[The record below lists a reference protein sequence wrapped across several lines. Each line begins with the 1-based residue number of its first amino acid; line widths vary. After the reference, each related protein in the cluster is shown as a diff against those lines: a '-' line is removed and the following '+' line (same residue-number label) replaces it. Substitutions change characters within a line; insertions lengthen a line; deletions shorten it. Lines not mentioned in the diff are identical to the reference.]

1 MALFKLFGPGDITTA
16 QSFLTQMV
24 DVVQEDISGSNT
36 RRKYKVFVTGGLG
49 KGVTSSL
56 FQTVCDQDYTLQTS
70 NEIFDMTV
78 GIREASPLV
87 ITESTGRDTAG
98 KMLFPSTSMMM
109 REKISVYSQYAQ
121 LLHGASGSIFHAPIA
136 STADEDQIDTALFIS
151 FKRLFSRDGIKENTF
166 ALNMAATGCLTDPTI
181 AGGQASAN
189 TNRTVN
195 SGTFYKIWTDVGRS
209 TSTLSRFGGTCG
221 DIVQA
226 SNIANTVGNIWYD
239 QGVIVLDMKKVFSGS
254 QHASGTIGA
263 NTTEG
268 DGEVV
273 CGSSTIGSNLQAKFI
288 PDFVVSASIDDVIDH
303 IASCRLGSGSAT
315 AATFMNMT
323 NINSTLVFCRATPDE
338 FNYSS
343 NPTYVDPDTNR
354 INVIQVGEESRQRA
368 FSYITS
374 VGLYDT
380 NDNLIAVAKMSR
392 PIEKNDEKDMTIR
405 VRLDF

>member
-16 QSFLTQMV
+16 QSFLTQLV
-24 DVVQEDISGSNT
+24 DIIPQDISGSAT
-36 RRKYKVFVTGGLG
+36 RRKYQVFVTGGLG
-49 KGVTSSL
+49 QGVTSSL

-78 GIREASPLV
+78 GIREASPL
-87 ITESTGRDTAG
+87 IATSSTGEDSAG
-98 KMLFPSTSMMM
+98 KKLFPSQSMMM
-109 REKISVYSQYAQ
+109 REKMGIYSQYAQ
-121 LLHGASGSIFHAPIA
+121 LLLGASGSIFTAPLS

-151 FKRLFSRDGIKENTF
+151 FKRLFSRDGIRENTF
-166 ALNMAATGCLTDPTI
+166 AMRMAATGCITDHTI
-181 AGGQASAN
+181 AGGESASN
-189 TNRTVN
+189 TDRTVN
-195 SGTFYKIWTDVGRS
+195 SGSFYQIYTDVGRG
-209 TSTLSRFGGTCG
+209 TSTLSRYGGLCG
-221 DIVQA
+221 DVVQA
-226 SNIANTVGNIWYD
+226 SNIANKVGNVWYD
-239 QGVIVLDMKKVFSGS
+239 QGVVVLDLEKVM
-254 QHASGTIGA
+254 SGTQHVSGNIGA

-268 DGEVV
+268 NGVVV
-273 CGSSTIGSNLQAKFI
+273 CGGSNPGSNLQAKFI
-288 PDFVVSASIDDVIDH
+288 PDFIVSASIDDFIDH
-303 IASCRLGSGSAT
+303 IASCRMDSGSAT
-315 AATFMNMT
+315 AITFQNNT

-343 NPTYVDPDTNR
+343 NPTYVDPATNR